1 MKQMSEENANL
12 IKRIVTTIALT
23 VLVLGISFYGGYK
36 AGQAAKISEN
46 APDKTELQ
54 EMVYKKIAD
63 AADSAVS
70 EFSFTNVLTGGDII
84 KYDGTLTAGPE
95 LLKMQV
101 EVDVANKIIRI
112 LLPEAKMLSCTIDE
126 KSIEKLDASGR
137 FSAFTPA
144 DMNAFKAEQKAAC
157 EKAAADKGFLDKS
170 YDSAKR
176 VLTDFRKSLNAAA
189 DYVIEYRK

>member
-23 VLVLGISFYGGYK
+23 ALVLGISFYGGFK

-112 LLPEAKMLSCTIDE
+112 LLPEAKMLSCTIAE
-126 KSIEKLDASGR
+126 KSIEKLDTFGR

-176 VLTDFRKSLNAAA
+176 VLTDFIKSLDAAA